1 MTKKRKKYRFLFFG
15 LIYKRGTLVKFSSTS
30 VDFNI
35 QYTMDPNNQLYIDV
49 QILVGISLAAI
60 IDILLNTVTNILL
73 LKKSINRSHYL
84 IVISFFDPAWYQT
97 LIFNFV
103 TECQNAIVFGIEI
116 WVLIELRIKCKT
128 HVNER

>member
-1 MTKKRKKYRFLFFG
+1 M
-15 LIYKRGTLVKFSSTS
+15 
-30 VDFNI
+30 
-35 QYTMDPNNQLYIDV
+35 
-49 QILVGISLAAI
+49 AAI

-73 LKKSINRSHYL
+73 LEKSINRSHYL
-84 IVISFFDPAWYQT
+84 IVISFFDPAWYQI